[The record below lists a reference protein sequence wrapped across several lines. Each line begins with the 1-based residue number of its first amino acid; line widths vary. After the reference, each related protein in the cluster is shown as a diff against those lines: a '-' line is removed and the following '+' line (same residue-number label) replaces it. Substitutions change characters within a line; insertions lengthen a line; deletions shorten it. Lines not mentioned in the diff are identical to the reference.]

1 MVFTGRACRSRE
13 GGLAMQKRIRTI
25 LPALL
30 ILMLWTAAAWAQGTP
45 VDLGEGGAL
54 RIELPV
60 EAGRSY
66 EISMEVR
73 TNLQDA
79 VASMTLELIG
89 EDDRVV
95 EPLKAQSALPN
106 SGEWTLLGFAHVPLP
121 QKSGRWELVVTAD
134 QPGRYYWRNLK
145 VLRSYS
151 EAQEAIAYGEEEPA
165 PEREFYTGLV
175 VDARHLDVRRGISPR
190 IYSESGQLIYGG
202 VLAPQDLV
210 QERGVVAYGSE
221 LTPELLERL
230 RISPDDPYVNPL
242 VIKAVGVADPAK
254 TSVYITAEDTQRILQ
269 AMAQYDFFARY
280 AVIFLVN

>member
-1 MVFTGRACRSRE
+1 M
-13 GGLAMQKRIRTI
+13 
-25 LPALL
+25 
-30 ILMLWTAAAWAQGTP
+30 
-45 VDLGEGGAL
+45 
-54 RIELPV
+54 

-95 EPLKAQSALPN
+95 ETLKAQSALPN
-106 SGEWTLLGFAHVPLP
+106 SGEWTLLGFARAPSPEIRALGAGGHRRSARALLLAEP
-121 QKSGRWELVVTAD
+121 QGSAFVQRG
-134 QPGRYYWRNLK
+134 PG
-145 VLRSYS
+145 SYS
-151 EAQEAIAYGEEEPA
+151 LRGRRAGPGAGVLYRTGGGCPA
-165 PEREFYTGLV
+165 SGCAP
-175 VDARHLDVRRGISPR
+175 GISPR

-269 AMAQYDFFARY
+269 AMAQYDFSRAM
-280 AVIFLVN
+280 L